1 MEPRIAVDDL
11 RWSIRLRSRLRLIR
25 RRLRTAPPIEAEDR
39 TAITTSLVAR
49 WALWGAIAL
58 YVIIFTRWTLLDHY
72 GFETFGFDLAIFD
85 QGIWLLSRFKE
96 PFVTVLGLNLL
107 GDHTSFLLLL
117 LVPFYWLVPSA
128 SILLTAQTLA
138 LGAAA
143 FPAFLIAREKLRN
156 EIAASLLAIAYLFHP
171 AVGLT
176 NFENFHPDS
185 FEVPLV
191 MGALYFMLKERWR
204 PYWICI
210 VGALLI
216 KEDVPLLTFML
227 GLYIA
232 LKHDRK
238 VGVGTSVLSVGLFAL
253 NVYVILPALNDVGT
267 LDAWRIPTQ
276 QFGGFGG
283 LVKTALLKPWEI
295 VAVALGPD
303 RPFYLWQLLV
313 PLLLLPLAAPL
324 VFIIAIG
331 PLLSNLLST
340 FWYQY
345 HIAYHYTTLI
355 VPVLVTASAFAIAR
369 FRSERARVILSIL
382 VLTSAIISGWLWGPM
397 GRRGQSVGDPSSS
410 SSAAIRSAI
419 DVIPPDASVSAVY
432 YAVPHLTYREDIY
445 EFPTPWRA
453 QNWADGSN
461 DGERLPVAD
470 EIEYVMV
477 PDEMEPDL
485 QRIVDDLRSRDYST
499 IHHERGYIVLRKQA

>member
-25 RRLRTAPPIEAEDR
+25 RRMRATFPMEEGDR
-39 TAITTSLVAR
+39 TAITRSLTAR

-58 YVIIFTRWTLLDHY
+58 YMIVFIRWALLAHY
-72 GFETFGFDLAIFD
+72 GFETYGFDLAIFD
-85 QGIWLLSRFKE
+85 QGIWLLSRFEE
-96 PFVTVLGLNLL
+96 PFVTVLGLNLF

-128 SILLTAQTLA
+128 SILLSAQAIA

-156 EIAASLLAIAYLFHP
+156 EIAASLVAIAYLFHP

-176 NFENFHPDS
+176 NLENFHPDS

-191 MGALYFMLKERWR
+191 MGAIYFMLKERWR
-204 PYWICI
+204 FYWICI
-210 VGALLI
+210 VGALLV

-232 LKHDRK
+232 LKHDRR
-238 VGVGTSVLSVGLFAL
+238 VGISTSVLSVGLFAL
-253 NVYVILPALNDVGT
+253 NVYVILPAFNDIGT
-267 LDAWRIPTQ
+267 LDAWRLPTQ
-276 QFGGFGG
+276 RFGGFGG
-283 LVKTALLKPWEI
+283 LVKTALLRPWEI
-295 VAVALGPD
+295 MGAALGPD
-303 RPFYLWQLLV
+303 RPFYLWQLLI
-313 PLLLLPLAAPL
+313 PFLLLPLAAPL

-345 HIAYHYTTLI
+345 NIAYHYTTLI
-355 VPVLVTASAFAIAR
+355 IPVLVTATAFAISR
-369 FRSERARVILSIL
+369 FRSERARVILSMM
-382 VLTSAIISGWLWGPM
+382 VLISAIISGWLWGPI
-397 GRRGQSVGDPSSS
+397 GRRGKTVGDPSSS
-410 SSAAIRSAI
+410 RSAAIRSAI
-419 DVIPPDASVSAVY
+419 EVVPVDASVSAIH

-445 EFPTPWRA
+445 EFPNPWRA
-453 QNWADGSN
+453 QNWADGSR

-470 EIEYVMV
+470 EIEYVV
-477 PDEMEPDL
+477 IPNEMEPDL
-485 QRIVDDLRSRDYST
+485 ERIVDDLQSSDYST
-499 IHHERGYIVLRKQA
+499 IHHERGFTVLRKET